1 MIDKEHISSPEQK
14 EQIPYNI
21 LGKISIMRHGATEY
35 TEQYP
40 DLTDLG
46 AEQITIQAKKLK
58 EKIDQEKEDVF
69 IASSPAARAR
79 GSADIVRTE
88 LGGRETRVMRSMRG
102 VQIRNREEAMR
113 MIQEIIGPDKD
124 VKKMDRAYAHDP
136 QFEERVDVWEPRSNI
151 EKRFF
156 NGFEHLVRVFNKYNE
171 TNSQKIAHFVGV
183 SHFELLN
190 HLVKRV
196 FHLDS
201 PEADQLNF
209 GEMIEMTVLGARE
222 EHHIPILIT
231 FRGKTKEIVFDR
243 NTKAIEITKE
253 D

>member
-1 MIDKEHISSPEQK
+1 
-14 EQIPYNI
+14 
-21 LGKISIMRHGATEY
+21 
-35 TEQYP
+35 
-40 DLTDLG
+40 
-46 AEQITIQAKKLK
+46 
-58 EKIDQEKEDVF
+58 
-69 IASSPAARAR
+69 
-79 GSADIVRTE
+79 
-88 LGGRETRVMRSMRG
+88 
-102 VQIRNREEAMR
+102 
-113 MIQEIIGPDKD
+113 
-124 VKKMDRAYAHDP
+124 MDRAYAHDP

-171 TNSQKIAHFVGV
+171 TNSQKIAHFVG
-183 SHFELLN
+183 
-190 HLVKRV
+190 V